1 MNSWDQFHTMRPVS
15 VARAARCR
23 VLLVVGLWLLLAS
36 MGTAP
41 ASADSAAAGADVAVA
56 QSLGDREL
64 TIVLRR
70 VTSVPGPL
78 RVDVVTHA
86 GTAAGKLTLAV
97 TPTGADSDL
106 PAPGVPTAEAV
117 VELGAEPGMYSTTLD
132 MDRPGPWELA
142 VGDGTRVARI
152 PFVVP
157 AQVTSP
163 PERLVYIGFLVAGVL
178 LPVSVLIAMRARR
191 SAWALL
197 PAGGMV
203 AGVAVSVTAA
213 LLSASLPLPP
223 QPGGQLD
230 PTVGNV
236 TDPYSLN
243 QPPISD
249 FSRPPVILTVD
260 GSVTAGRP
268 GDLDLVLIDA
278 ATGASVDDLLVHD
291 SALMHLLMVAPS
303 GGLSHLHP
311 IRTGPGHYQ
320 VHVTA
325 PEPGR
330 YALSAELARR
340 GGGVQMVRAATGFTA
355 SPNGAGLA
363 PQTSSTP
370 LHLGGSE
377 KSASTV
383 LAGNSITV
391 RTTDAVAGKPTT
403 ITAEIGDKSDL
414 QPWLGMVGHLIM
426 AGPVPDGSADIAAA
440 VQNSAVWG
448 HAHSMG
454 PTSMAGM
461 ADLPGM
467 SGHDMAGMHDLPGT
481 SGDAAAG
488 RGVMLMP
495 PVNGESPPDETVA
508 AYGPDVPFTF
518 TFPVAGRYRL
528 WIQVERNYTV
538 LTVPVVLDVVAA
550 QGEHR

>member
-1 MNSWDQFHTMRPVS
+1 MS

-23 VLLVVGLWLLLAS
+23 VLLVVGLWILLALV
-36 MGTAP
+36 GTAP
-41 ASADSAAAGADVAVA
+41 ASADSASAGADLSVA

-86 GTAAGKLTLAV
+86 GTAVGKLTLAV

-106 PAPGVPTAEAV
+106 PAPGAPTAEAV
-117 VELGAEPGMYSTTLD
+117 VELGPEPGMYSTTLD

-163 PERLVYIGFLVAGVL
+163 PERLVYTGFLVAGVL

-191 SAWALL
+191 SAWALI

-230 PTVGNV
+230 PTLGNV

-243 QPPISD
+243 QPLISD
-249 FSRPPVILTVD
+249 FSRPPVILTVE

-291 SALMHLLMVAPS
+291 SALMHLLMVGPS

-311 IRTGPGHYQ
+311 IRTGPGRYQ

-325 PEPGR
+325 PESGR

-355 SPNGAGLA
+355 LPNDTGVP
-363 PQTSSTP
+363 PQTFGTP
-370 LHLGGSE
+370 LHLGGSD
-377 KSASTV
+377 KSASMV
-383 LAGNSITV
+383 LGGNSITV
-391 RTTDAVAGKPTT
+391 RTTEAVAGKPTT
-403 ITAEIGDKSDL
+403 VTAEIGDKSDL

-426 AGPVPDGSADIAAA
+426 AGPVPDGGADIAAA

-454 PTSMAGM
+454 PTSMSGM
-461 ADLPGM
+461 ADMPGM

-538 LTVPVVLDVVAA
+538 LTVPVVLDVAAA

>member
-1 MNSWDQFHTMRPVS
+1 MAGVT
-15 VARAARCR
+15 VARAVRCR
-23 VLLVVGLWLLLAS
+23 VLLVAGLWTLLVSAG
-36 MGTAP
+36 MAP
-41 ASADSAAAGADVAVA
+41 AFADSAAAGADVSVA

-86 GTAAGKLTLAV
+86 GTAAGDLTLAA
-97 TPTGADSDL
+97 TPTGALGSGSRL

-117 VELGAEPGMYSTTLD
+117 VRLGGTPGMYSATLD

-142 VGDGTRVARI
+142 IGDGVRVARI

-157 AQVTSP
+157 EQVTSP
-163 PERLVYIGFLVAGVL
+163 PERLVYGGFLVAGAL
-178 LPVSVLIAMRARR
+178 LPVSVLLAMRARR
-191 SAWALL
+191 SGWALL

-203 AGVAVSVTAA
+203 AGMAVSVTAA

-230 PTVGNV
+230 PTVDNV
-236 TDPYSLN
+236 TDPYSVP
-243 QPPISD
+243 QPMISD
-249 FSRPPVILTVD
+249 FSRPPVLLTVEA
-260 GSVTAGRP
+260 GTVPAGRP
-268 GDLDLVLIDA
+268 SDFDLVLIDA
-278 ATGASVDDLLVHD
+278 ATGALVDDLLVHD
-291 SALMHLLMVAPS
+291 SALMHLLVVGPS

-311 IRTGPGHYQ
+311 IRTGPGRYQ
-320 VHVTA
+320 VHMTA

-340 GGGVQMVRAATGFTA
+340 GGGVQMARAATGLTVTPGGA
-355 SPNGAGLA
+355 SAA
-363 PQTSSTP
+363 PQSPSAP
-370 LHLGGSE
+370 LHLGSGDT
-377 KSASTV
+377 SASMV
-383 LAGNSITV
+383 VDGNRITV
-391 RTTDAVAGKPTT
+391 RTTAAVAGTPTT
-403 ITAEIGDKSDL
+403 ITAEVGDTADL

-426 AGPVPDGSADIAAA
+426 AGPVPEADTDIAAA
-440 VQNSAVWG
+440 VHNSAIWG

-454 PTSMAGM
+454 PTTMQAMGDM
-461 ADLPGM
+461 PGM
-467 SGHDMAGMHDLPGT
+467 GGAHNMSEMTGTHDMSGMDG
-481 SGDAAAG
+481 GKAAAG

-495 PVNGESPPDETVA
+495 PINGESPPDETVA

-528 WIQVERNYTV
+528 WIQAERNYTV
-538 LTVPVVLDVVAA
+538 LTIPVVLDVAAA
-550 QGEHR
+550 QGAHR

>member
-1 MNSWDQFHTMRPVS
+1 MS

-23 VLLVVGLWLLLAS
+23 VLLVAGLWILLAAVG
-36 MGTAP
+36 MAP
-41 ASADSAAAGADVAVA
+41 ASADSASAGADVSVA

-78 RVDVVTHA
+78 RVDIVTHT
-86 GTAAGKLTLAV
+86 GTAAGQLALAV
-97 TPTGADSDL
+97 IPMGADSDL
-106 PAPGVPTAEAV
+106 PAPGAPTAEAV
-117 VELGAEPGMYSTTLD
+117 VELGGTPGMYSATLD

-157 AQVTSP
+157 EQVTSP
-163 PERLVYIGFLVAGVL
+163 PERLVYVGFLVAGVL
-178 LPVSVLIAMRARR
+178 LPVSVLIAMRARH
-191 SAWALL
+191 SAWALV

-203 AGVAVSVTAA
+203 AGIAVSVTAA

-223 QPGGQLD
+223 QPGSQLD
-230 PTVGNV
+230 PTVDNV

-243 QPPISD
+243 QPLISD
-249 FSRPPVILTVD
+249 FSRPPVLLTVE

-268 GDLDLVLIDA
+268 GDFDLVLIDA

-291 SALMHLLMVAPS
+291 SALVHLLVVGPS

-311 IRTGPGHYQ
+311 IRTGPGRYQ
-320 VHVTA
+320 VHLTT

-340 GGGVQMVRAATGFTA
+340 GGGVQMVRAATGFNAAPNDA
-355 SPNGAGLA
+355 SVA
-363 PQTSSTP
+363 PQASSAP
-370 LHLGGSE
+370 LHLGGSD

-383 LAGNSITV
+383 LDGNSITV
-391 RTTDAVAGKPTT
+391 RTTEAVVGKPTT
-403 ITAEIGDKSDL
+403 ITAEVGDTSDL

-426 AGPVPDGSADIAAA
+426 AGPVPDGGVDIAAA
-440 VQNSAVWG
+440 VQNSPVWG
-448 HAHSMG
+448 HSHSMG
-454 PTSMAGM
+454 PTAM
-461 ADLPGM
+461 PGM
-467 SGHDMAGMHDLPGT
+467 SGAHDMAGMSGMHDMQGM
-481 SGDAAAG
+481 GAAVG

-518 TFPVAGRYRL
+518 TFPVSGRYRL

-538 LTVPVVLDVVAA
+538 LTVPLVLEVA